1 MTAEAVLCS
10 ESIMACM
17 ANIHSFVL
25 MDCRQMKEF
34 GDTSE
39 EVAVSQSRN
48 AKKDQDKAQ
57 PTVLPNKPYSR
68 SIMLENIRLPVLNC
82 LSVIHEYW

>member
-1 MTAEAVLCS
+1 MNVEPVLLS

-48 AKKDQDKAQ
+48 AKKDQDK
-57 PTVLPNKPYSR
+57 TVLPNKPYSR
-68 SIMLENIRLPVLNC
+68 SIMLENIRLPVLNG
-82 LSVIHEYW
+82 LSVIYEYW

>member
-1 MTAEAVLCS
+1 MCIVQRVCNGVYCVLCS
-10 ESIMACM
+10 ESVMACM

-39 EVAVSQSRN
+39 ELAVSQTRG
-48 AKKDQDKAQ
+48 AKKDQDKAAQ
-57 PTVLPNKPYSR
+57 PVVVPNKPYSR
-68 SIMLENIRLPVLNC
+68 SILLENSRLL
-82 LSVIHEYW
+82 L